1 MKKRTFLTVPAMA
14 LGALSLAAA
23 PAMAAN
29 GDDAGSWSG
38 QTSLES
44 MNDSGTSGNAMI
56 EVHGNEATVTVDV
69 SGADK
74 TFQDGPFP
82 HAQHIHIAGNG
93 VCPGPDA
100 DKDGDGAVSTV
111 EGQPAYGK
119 IGTSLTTK
127 GDTSADS
134 ALAVKRFPG
143 GSSYEYERTFE
154 LNDATAE
161 SFQDGTAVVVV
172 HGVDPA
178 NLSDEA
184 ADKKSELNPD
194 LPLAAT
200 MPAACGAIDV
210 SQVGAMP
217 EGGPDTGAPVQSADD
232 SGIVLGAGIGAL
244 AVAGLGGGAWA
255 LRRRSTR
262 A

>member
-1 MKKRTFLTVPAMA
+1 MKKRMLLTAPALA

-23 PAMAAN
+23 PAMAA
-29 GDDAGSWSG
+29 DDGGSWSG

-44 MNDSGTSGNAMI
+44 MNDSGTTGDAMI
-56 EVHGNEATVTVDV
+56 EVHGNEATVTLDV
-69 SGADK
+69 SGAAE
-74 TFQDGPFP
+74 TFKDGPFP
-82 HAQHIHIAGNG
+82 HAQHIHIAGEG
-93 VCPGPDA
+93 VCPGPEA

-111 EGQPAYGK
+111 EGKPAYGT
-119 IGTSLTTK
+119 IGTSLTTE

-134 ALAVKRFPG
+134 ALAVKRYPG
-143 GSSYEYERTFE
+143 GSSYTYERTFE
-154 LNDATAE
+154 LNDDTAK
-161 SFQDGTAVVVV
+161 SFADGTAVVVV

-184 ADKKSELNPD
+184 AKKKSELNPD

-200 MPAACGAIDV
+200 MPAACGEINV

-217 EGGPDTGAPVQSADD
+217 EGGPDTGSPVPPADNSD
-232 SGIVLGAGIGAL
+232 LGLGIGIGAVS
-244 AVAGLGGGAWA
+244 VAALGGGAWA